1 MDGATRFVIS
11 VVLFHLQESYLV
23 RRDAIRE
30 KGELIEMT
38 KRERDAFL
46 RNRHPTKQTTI
57 SAPKRE
63 MPEKGIQVRILY
75 NADDVEL
82 ARRAKATLE
91 RWGYLCE
98 LVPDE

>member
-1 MDGATRFVIS
+1 
-11 VVLFHLQESYLV
+11 
-23 RRDAIRE
+23 
-30 KGELIEMT
+30 MT
-38 KRERDAFL
+38 KRERDAFI
-46 RNRHPTKQTTI
+46 RNRRPLKQTTI

-63 MPEKGIQVRILY
+63 MPKKGITVRVLY

>member
-1 MDGATRFVIS
+1 
-11 VVLFHLQESYLV
+11 
-23 RRDAIRE
+23 
-30 KGELIEMT
+30 MT

-46 RNRHPTKQTTI
+46 RNRRPTKQAI
-57 SAPKRE
+57 LSFVPRRKMPK
-63 MPEKGIQVRILY
+63 KGAKVRILH
-75 NADDVEL
+75 NADDAEL